1 MIQLDSSGK
10 TLGADE
16 ELADR
21 RAVMRQAW
29 RFAQEDAVA
38 AYRRWA
44 GAPAKLRADAYC
56 VYVAAADRE
65 AAAAVMLGTA
75 SAQAGAG

>member
-1 MIQLDSSGK
+1 VIQLDSSGNM
-10 TLGADE
+10 LSADE
-16 ELADR
+16 ELPDR

-29 RFAQEDAVA
+29 RLAHEDAVA

-56 VYVAAADRE
+56 VYVATADRE
-65 AAAAVMLGTA
+65 AAAAVMLHTVTA
-75 SAQAGAG
+75 AAGAR